1 MGQSGGESIGKDDDN
16 SGSGVGGDGDVYKGS
31 VKPVLVLLSN
41 LHSDK
46 DSVSV
51 SDSKPSSRPTY
62 AVTGYF
68 VY

>member
-1 MGQSGGESIGKDDDN
+1 M
-16 SGSGVGGDGDVYKGS
+16 YKGS
-31 VKPVLVLLSN
+31 MKPVLVLLSD